1 MRNSRLSLILA
12 LALVLA
18 PSSLAANVTLNLGH
32 VGAPESPQQVIGDM
46 FAKKVAEYTNGS
58 VEVKIFGN
66 GTLGNEQQLQ
76 QGVQSGTIDLAI
88 AGTFSH
94 LVPWAG
100 VLETPLLYSS
110 LDQFVRAYSGQ
121 AGQDLMA
128 QLGKDAGVKPLFV
141 APHGG
146 FRYVTTKNTAVRS
159 PDDMKGLKLRNPNVP
174 AFNVMANAVG
184 AIPVPLDFSELYTA
198 LDRGVVQAQHNPLG
212 NIVGSKLYEVQGYL
226 SMVPW
231 GISPHI
237 VSMSLRAWDKLSP
250 EQQAGVLKAA
260 QETQQDYPAVAK
272 AEEQKQL
279 DFLSDKITIIKPDEI
294 DMDAFAKVFREK
306 GMPALQKEY
315 GDAGMRW
322 VEAIQGV
329 Q

>member
-1 MRNSRLSLILA
+1 MRRLGPGLILA
-12 LALVLA
+12 LALVAAPLA
-18 PSSLAANVTLNLGH
+18 LAANVTLNLGH
-32 VGAPESPQQVIGDM
+32 VGAPGSPQQVIGDM
-46 FAKKVAEYTNGS
+46 FAKKVAADTNGT
-58 VEVKIFGN
+58 VTIKIFGN
-66 GTLGNEQQLQ
+66 GTLGNEEQLQ
-76 QGVQSGTIDLAI
+76 QGVQSGTVDIAI

-121 AGQDLMA
+121 VGKDLMA
-128 QLGKDAGVKPLFV
+128 QLGKDANVKPLFV

-146 FRYVTTKNTAVRS
+146 FRYITTKNTPVRS
-159 PDDMKGLKLRNPNVP
+159 PADMKGLKLRNPDVP
-174 AFNVMANAVG
+174 AFNVMAKAVG

-237 VSMSLRAWDKLSP
+237 VSMSLRAWNKLSP
-250 EQQAGVLKAA
+250 DQQAGVMKAA
-260 QETQQDYPAVAK
+260 AETQQDYPAVAK

-279 DFLSDKITIIKPDEI
+279 DFLKGKITIIKPDQI
-294 DMDAFAKVFREK
+294 DMAAFEKVFHDK

-315 GDAGMRW
+315 GDAGMHW
-322 VEAIQGV
+322 VEAIQSV
-329 Q
+329 K